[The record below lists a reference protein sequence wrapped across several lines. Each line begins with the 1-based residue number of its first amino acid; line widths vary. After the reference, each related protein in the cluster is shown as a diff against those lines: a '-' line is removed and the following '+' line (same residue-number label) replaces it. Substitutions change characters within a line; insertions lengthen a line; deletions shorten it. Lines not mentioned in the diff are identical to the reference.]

1 MEISISERTKRALE
15 IIAQIEKLNADFCD
29 ILADAMSHPQEEMN
43 ATNDASNEYVNVL
56 WGYVA
61 EIVKMNFYESDNEK
75 KEI

>member
-1 MEISISERTKRALE
+1 ME

-43 ATNDASNEYVNVL
+43 ATNDANCVYVDVL

-61 EIVKMNFYESDNEK
+61 EMVKMNFYETNN
-75 KEI
+75 KEV

>member
-15 IIAQIEKLNADFCD
+15 IIAQIEQLNADFCE
-29 ILADAMSHPQEEMN
+29 ILADAMPQP
-43 ATNDASNEYVNVL
+43 NEDITAADEAANKYVNVL

-61 EIVKMNFYESDNEK
+61 EMVKMNFYDDKEH